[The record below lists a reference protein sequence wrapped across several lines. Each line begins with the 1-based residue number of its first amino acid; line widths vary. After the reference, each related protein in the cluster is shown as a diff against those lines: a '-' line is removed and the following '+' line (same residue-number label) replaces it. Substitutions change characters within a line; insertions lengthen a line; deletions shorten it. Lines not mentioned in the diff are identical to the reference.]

1 MDKTHILVALSDLVF
16 LPDSKEYKASSNS
29 YFTAFENEINPLCV
43 AQPRNVKELSEL
55 LKRVSDIPNLSVAVR
70 GGGHTPWAGAAN
82 AEGGITVDLLHFK
95 GIEVDIKA
103 GLVHIGARETWG
115 DVYGKLAEHGLSVS
129 GGRVS
134 RVAVS
139 GLTLGG
145 MSKFILSM
153 LLQCS
158 NISFQV
164 DYPIT
169 LGRRVL
175 YATVSKTSK
184 SFLHLEKLSK
194 PTPTTIPTSSLHL
207 KAAQTIS
214 GL

>member
-1 MDKTHILVALSDLVF
+1 MDKAQILVALSDLVF
-16 LPDSKEYKASSNS
+16 LPDSEEYKASSNS

-43 AQPRNVKELSEL
+43 AQPHNVKELSEL
-55 LKRVSDIPNLSVAVR
+55 LKKVSEISDLSVAVR

-95 GIEVDIKA
+95 GIEVDLKA

-115 DVYGKLAEHGLSVS
+115 DVYEKLAEHGLSVS

-145 MSKFILSM
+145 LSKFIFSM
-153 LLQCS
+153 HLQYS
-158 NISFQV
+158 NTSFQV

-175 YATVSKTSK
+175 YATASKTSK
-184 SFLHLEKLSK
+184 SFLHLEKLFK
-194 PTPTTIPTSSLHL
+194 PIPTTIPTSSLHL
-207 KAAQTIS
+207 KAAQITS